1 MEAEMSAGGDNGK
14 KPIGKKPMVPAFNNV
29 VMIVMIKKFTL

>member
-14 KPIGKKPMVPAFNNV
+14 KPIGKKPMVPHLT
-29 VMIVMIKKFTL
+29 TLL